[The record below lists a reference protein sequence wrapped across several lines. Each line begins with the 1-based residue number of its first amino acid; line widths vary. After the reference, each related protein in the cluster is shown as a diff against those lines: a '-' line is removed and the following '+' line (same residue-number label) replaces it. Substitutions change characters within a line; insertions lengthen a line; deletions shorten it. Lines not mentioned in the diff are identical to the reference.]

1 MPGWTEEN
9 FGNDGA
15 RQFLEMQAARLVTT
29 IHDIIGSKD
38 RIAPD
43 DDGES
48 MLMPCVEVLALL
60 CERYDVPPPK
70 VATVQTW
77 HKAYLAAFDA
87 GFDALKR
94 LDVILAVGRDDPL
107 LSCNRRLSE
116 LLWQKGVWH
125 ALRIWDGFAHDWPVW
140 AQMLPRY
147 LGGHD

>member
-1 MPGWTEEN
+1 MAGWTEEN

-29 IHDIIGSKD
+29 IHDIISKKD

-70 VATVQTW
+70 VAAIQGW

-87 GFDALKR
+87 EFDEMKPPAGLKAKR
-94 LDVILAVGRDDPL
+94 RKVIEKTFRWLE
-107 LSCNRRLSE
+107 SLSE
-116 LLWQKGVWH
+116 TYH
-125 ALRIWDGFAHDWPVW
+125 AE
-140 AQMLPRY
+140 
-147 LGGHD
+147 

>member
-9 FGNDGA
+9 FGNDAA
-15 RQFLEMQAARLVTT
+15 RQFIEMQAARLVTT

-60 CERYDVPPPK
+60 CERYDIPPPK
-70 VATVQTW
+70 SATVQTW

-87 GFDALKR
+87 GFDAMKPPAGLK
-94 LDVILAVGRDDPL
+94 AK
-107 LSCNRRLSE
+107 RRKKIEQTFRWLESLSE
-116 LLWQKGVWH
+116 SYH
-125 ALRIWDGFAHDWPVW
+125 AG
-140 AQMLPRY
+140 
-147 LGGHD
+147 